1 MKALILAAGYGC
13 RLQPITNTIPKFMVE
28 VHGAPLLVNA
38 LFLDDKT

>member
-1 MKALILAAGYGC
+1 MKALILAAGYGR
-13 RLQPITNTIPKFMVE
+13 RLQPITNTIPKSMVE